1 MKIAQACI
9 RFNAPGGA
17 EAHVKA
23 ISLGLAR
30 RGHAVTVF
38 STDLET
44 EIPWKKFSARPL
56 EPAGLDVRRFEVLRD
71 TMPFRRYPV
80 IPGLVDALVTA
91 DADLYHAHS
100 HRYYQVWAAAR
111 AAERTGRPLV
121 VTPHFHP
128 PEASLPGWSKSLM
141 WLSDKRQAESI
152 YKHAAKVITVTESEK
167 DFISHFVPREKC
179 VTIPNG
185 IDAKWWGEDA
195 DGRLFRDRFHV
206 EGEYVL
212 YSGRLA
218 DNKGLEVL
226 LRAFSRIK
234 ATDLTLVLAGGD
246 WGVKAALEAEVKR
259 LGLGARV
266 RFVGFIEDAATYRSA
281 MAGARMFVLPSQYEA
296 FGIVLLE
303 AMARGKPVVATR
315 VGGVPDVVSDG
326 VDGFLV
332 PFGDH
337 EAMAARIDRLVL
349 DPNLSAQMGDAG
361 KKKALA
367 DYSWDTI
374 VERIESVYR
383 EVMRR

>member
-1 MKIAQACI
+1 
-9 RFNAPGGA
+9 
-17 EAHVKA
+17 
-23 ISLGLAR
+23 
-30 RGHAVTVF
+30 
-38 STDLET
+38 
-44 EIPWKKFSARPL
+44 
-56 EPAGLDVRRFEVLRD
+56 
-71 TMPFRRYPV
+71 
-80 IPGLVDALVTA
+80 
-91 DADLYHAHS
+91 
-100 HRYYQVWAAAR
+100 
-111 AAERTGRPLV
+111 
-121 VTPHFHP
+121 
-128 PEASLPGWSKSLM
+128 
-141 WLSDKRQAESI
+141 
-152 YKHAAKVITVTESEK
+152 VITVTESEK
-167 DFISHFVPREKC
+167 GFISHFVPREKC

-185 IDAKWWGEDA
+185 IDAEWWGESA
-195 DGRLFRDRFHV
+195 DNRLFRDKFQV

-218 DNKGLEVL
+218 DNKGLDVL

-259 LGLGARV
+259 LGLEARV

-337 EAMAARIDRLVL
+337 VAMAARIELL
-349 DPNLSAQMGDAG
+349 LSDPGLSAQMGEAG

-374 VERIESVYR
+374 VERIESIYR
-383 EVMRR
+383 DVLRR